1 MVSVLVPAV
10 IVVLLALWL
19 VWAAARIRRRRHS
32 GKGCGSCSADCP
44 YHDQCKH

>member
-1 MVSVLVPAV
+1 MVSVLAPAV

-19 VWAAARIRRRRHS
+19 VWAAARIRRRRRS
-32 GKGCGSCSADCP
+32 GNCSADCP